1 MNKMILNHACFM
13 RTPFGQ
19 PVCRRGHRKEFP
31 VCYNTII
38 HIAWAYFFMELLCL
52 RYCSV
57 FFSFNYFFYL
67 NFWSKVVG
75 VQCTAALDAI
85 KENMEHFNEWK
96 FIAISALISI
106 FLFFNM
112 NIDFSPRPKKGF
124 SIKEANLPLANR
136 NHIHSFVIFKSHL

>member
-1 MNKMILNHACFM
+1 MFHAKPRLANRFAGVDTGKNFQFATIQLSILLELTFSWNFC
-13 RTPFGQ
+13 
-19 PVCRRGHRKEFP
+19 VCVIVH
-31 VCYNTII
+31 
-38 HIAWAYFFMELLCL
+38 FF
-52 RYCSV
+52 
-57 FFSFNYFFYL
+57 FIQFFFYL

-106 FLFFNM
+106 FIFNM

-124 SIKEANLPLANR
+124 SHKEVNLPLANR
-136 NHIHSFVIFKSHL
+136 NHIHSFVIFESHL

>member
-1 MNKMILNHACFM
+1 MFHANPVWPTGLPAW
-13 RTPFGQ
+13 TPERISSLLQ
-19 PVCRRGHRKEFP
+19 
-31 VCYNTII
+31 YNYPYCLSLHFHGTFVF
-38 HIAWAYFFMELLCL
+38 ALL
-52 RYCSV
+52 
-57 FFSFNYFFYL
+57 FSFFFIQLFFFYL

>member
-1 MNKMILNHACFM
+1 MHVSCEPRLANRFAGVDTGKNFQFATIQLSILLELTFSWNFC
-13 RTPFGQ
+13 
-19 PVCRRGHRKEFP
+19 VCVIVQF
-31 VCYNTII
+31 
-38 HIAWAYFFMELLCL
+38 
-52 RYCSV
+52 
-57 FFSFNYFFYL
+57 FFSIQLFFFYL

>member
-1 MNKMILNHACFM
+1 MHVSCE
-13 RTPFGQ
+13 TPFGQ

-52 RYCSV
+52 RYCS
-57 FFSFNYFFYL
+57 FFFFIQLFFYL

-106 FLFFNM
+106 FIFLIWILIF
-112 NIDFSPRPKKGF
+112 PLARRKGF
-124 SIKEANLPLANR
+124 HIKKLICHWPIGITF
-136 NHIHSFVIFKSHL
+136 IHL

>member
-13 RTPFGQ
+13 RNPVWPTGLPAWTPERISSLLQ
-19 PVCRRGHRKEFP
+19 
-31 VCYNTII
+31 YNYPYCLSLLFHGTFVFALLFI
-38 HIAWAYFFMELLCL
+38 FF
-52 RYCSV
+52 
-57 FFSFNYFFYL
+57 FIQFFFYL

-106 FLFFNM
+106 FIFNM

-124 SIKEANLPLANR
+124 SHKEVNLPLANR
-136 NHIHSFVIFKSHL
+136 NHIHSFVIFESHL